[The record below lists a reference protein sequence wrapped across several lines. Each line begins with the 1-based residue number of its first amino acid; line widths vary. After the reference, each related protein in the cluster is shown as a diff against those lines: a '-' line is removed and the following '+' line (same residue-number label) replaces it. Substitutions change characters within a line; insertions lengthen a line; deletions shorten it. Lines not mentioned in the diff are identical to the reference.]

1 MQNLEQLRAA
11 NALEFWRE
19 AAQKLAQANAAKA
32 DGDNATADRLR
43 REVDQAYGG
52 AGGGDV
58 VSKLPSLIVNNG
70 LLATLAFAKSKEGG
84 HCKLMA
90 ALVAFLSKREV
101 QATPAP
107 DGFRQGDGPLDP
119 YIRVLTTSD
128 SIVLQRATTEALA
141 YLSYLKRF
149 APGD

>member
-1 MQNLEQLRAA
+1 MQNLEQLRAG

-19 AAQKLAQANAAKA
+19 AAEKLARAKVA
-32 DGDNATADRLR
+32 KNSGDNATAERLR
-43 REVDQAYGG
+43 HEVAEAYGG
-52 AGGGDV
+52 AAGGDV

-84 HCKLMA
+84 HTKLMA
-90 ALVAFLSKREV
+90 AVVGFLSKMEV
-101 QATPAP
+101 RATPAP

-128 SIVLQRATTEALA
+128 SIVLQRATAEALA
-141 YLSYLKRF
+141 FLSYLKRF